1 MHTIVSRR
9 IRWLP
14 FVRFMLPINHN
25 SCTKYKLNSDQKF
38 LNAQERQLITILNNV
53 LELEMN
59 IPVFTYFDNS
69 K

>member
-1 MHTIVSRR
+1 
-9 IRWLP
+9 
-14 FVRFMLPINHN
+14 MLPINHN
-25 SCTKYKLNSDQKF
+25 SCTKYKVNSDQMF